1 VRIIHR
7 ILVAALV
14 AFAGVAPAGAATI
27 ALSPGA
33 LTGKVGDLLVF
44 DVLGEDFGGATVG
57 GFAVIY
63 QFDPALL
70 AFQDFVLGT
79 ALGDARSGEVRAG
92 AIPRPGQISIGV
104 ASLLGDAELALLQT
118 SAILTFGQ
126 LVVRSLATGSA
137 MLAPIGVAVVD
148 VAGDPVI
155 ATGES
160 SSVAIGAVPEP
171 ASIVLLGSCLALA
184 ATRRRPHR

>member
-1 VRIIHR
+1 VTIIHR

-33 LTGKVGDLLVF
+33 LNGKVGDLLVF
-44 DVLGEDFGGATVG
+44 DVLGEDFGDATVG
-57 GFAVIY
+57 GFEVIY

-79 ALGDARSGEVRAG
+79 ALGDEHSGEVRAG

-104 ASLLGDAELALLQT
+104 ASLLGDAELSLLQT

-137 MLAPIGVAVVD
+137 MLTPIGVAVVD
-148 VAGDPVI
+148 VPGDRVI

-171 ASIVLLGSCLALA
+171 ASILLLGSGLALA